1 MGDAGSASSVVTLLE
16 ARKPALPAYARYIYS
31 ILTAAAR
38 PHMVNLEPAGKVH
51 LSQTDNLAQAL
62 LQEGDEPSSL
72 AEVAYRQMK
81 VRIITLQMRPGE
93 LMKDSE
99 LQAALGLGRT
109 PIREAVNR
117 LVADGLVEM
126 RARRGAFVSGLN
138 LTDFGRL
145 YEVRAHLE
153 GLAARLAAERA
164 NAEDEQLGKWH
175 EELASSDPAGLDYME
190 LLAIDHR
197 WHQFVYGLA
206 RNHYLQQDLN
216 RYLNLSIRSIL
227 AVSERSGFPLADLLG
242 AVQEFHDLY
251 SAICLHDSE
260 RAERAA
266 RHHSTLIEMMV
277 RDSA

>member
-1 MGDAGSASSVVTLLE
+1 
-16 ARKPALPAYARYIYS
+16 
-31 ILTAAAR
+31 
-38 PHMVNLEPAGKVH
+38 MVNPGTKWEAD

-62 LQEGDEPSSL
+62 LREGDEPSSL

-81 VRIITLQMRPGE
+81 IRIVTLQMRPGE
-93 LMKDSE
+93 LMKDTE
-99 LQAALGLGRT
+99 LQTILGLGRT

-117 LVADGLVEM
+117 LVADGLVEV
-126 RARRGAFVSGLN
+126 RPRRGAFVSGLN
-138 LTDFGRL
+138 LTDFGGL

-153 GLAARLAAERA
+153 GLAARLAAERV
-164 NAEDEQLGKWH
+164 NAEDEQLEKWH
-175 EELASSDPAGLDYME
+175 EELTNSDPAGMDYME

-227 AVSERSGFPLADLLG
+227 AVSERSGFPLADLLN

-251 SAICLHDSE
+251 SAICSHDSE

-266 RHHSTLIEMMV
+266 RHHSALIEMMV